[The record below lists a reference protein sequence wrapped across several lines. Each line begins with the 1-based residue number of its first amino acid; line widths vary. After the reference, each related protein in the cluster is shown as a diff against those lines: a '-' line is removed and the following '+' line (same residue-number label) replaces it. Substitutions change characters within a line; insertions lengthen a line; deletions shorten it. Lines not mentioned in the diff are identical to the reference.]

1 MHFHAPCTLACAEC
15 GIMGRL
21 CTAGVACCW
30 LSQRPSSS
38 NPLEC
43 CGLAYCIWYILNWT
57 WAARYTWLLI
67 ELTPE
72 AAAFSFL
79 VYSIKHE
86 LLTQTVQATTRFKAT
101 AIPAKK
107 SYYRTDESPDVW
119 FEPTEVWEI
128 RGADLTI
135 SPVHKAAVGHIHP
148 DRGISLR
155 HLLFDYP
162 PHRQVQIPSLPLG
175 ALQNEC

>member
-1 MHFHAPCTLACAEC
+1 M
-15 GIMGRL
+15 
-21 CTAGVACCW
+21 
-30 LSQRPSSS
+30 
-38 NPLEC
+38 
-43 CGLAYCIWYILNWT
+43 
-57 WAARYTWLLI
+57 
-67 ELTPE
+67 
-72 AAAFSFL
+72 
-79 VYSIKHE
+79 
-86 LLTQTVQATTRFKAT
+86 QATTRFKAS

-155 HLLFDYP
+155 YLLLPEYA
-162 PHRQVQIPSLPLG
+162 PHRQVEYPPFPWGRFQMNAVERQTLVMSLLLEYTQQQQQPFFPVG
-175 ALQNEC
+175 TVIV

>member
-1 MHFHAPCTLACAEC
+1 M
-15 GIMGRL
+15 
-21 CTAGVACCW
+21 
-30 LSQRPSSS
+30 
-38 NPLEC
+38 
-43 CGLAYCIWYILNWT
+43 
-57 WAARYTWLLI
+57 
-67 ELTPE
+67 
-72 AAAFSFL
+72 
-79 VYSIKHE
+79 
-86 LLTQTVQATTRFKAT
+86 QATTRFKAT

-155 HLLFDYP
+155 YLLNTLLEHTH
-162 PHRQVQIPSLPLG
+162 HRHVLG
-175 ALQNEC
+175 

>member
-1 MHFHAPCTLACAEC
+1 MCNLCA
-15 GIMGRL
+15 
-21 CTAGVACCW
+21 AGNACCQ
-30 LSQRPSSS
+30 LSHRPSNN
-38 NPLEC
+38 NPLNC
-43 CGLAYCIWYILNWT
+43 YIDHIWSCILS
-57 WAARYTWLLI
+57 
-67 ELTPE
+67 LTCTGTG
-72 AAAFSFL
+72 
-79 VYSIKHE
+79 HE
-86 LLTQTVQATTRFKAT
+86 VFAQSVQATTRFKAT

-155 HLLFDYP
+155 YLLNNHITIFVIKLPLLFWT
-162 PHRQVQIPSLPLG
+162 G
-175 ALQNEC
+175 

>member
-1 MHFHAPCTLACAEC
+1 
-15 GIMGRL
+15 
-21 CTAGVACCW
+21 
-30 LSQRPSSS
+30 
-38 NPLEC
+38 
-43 CGLAYCIWYILNWT
+43 
-57 WAARYTWLLI
+57 
-67 ELTPE
+67 
-72 AAAFSFL
+72 
-79 VYSIKHE
+79 
-86 LLTQTVQATTRFKAT
+86 VQATTRFKAT

-155 HLLFDYP
+155 YLLFPEYTR
-162 PHRQVQIPSLPLG
+162 HRQVQNTVPLG
-175 ALQNEC
+175 HFNINAERQTLVFSFLFEYTQQQARLLSPV